1 MLDIW
6 ELIKAKNSRWLHSN
20 LNINDE
26 NMKTEVTNMA
36 RQILEGVGE
45 EDNQRKGKR
54 GKGKGGRAGVR
65 DQGKG
70 GRRGPGPQGRG
81 PLEGIDRYWARA

>member
-1 MLDIW
+1 
-6 ELIKAKNSRWLHSN
+6 
-20 LNINDE
+20 
-26 NMKTEVTNMA
+26 MKTEVTNMA

-70 GRRGPGPQGRG
+70 GRISLARRAGAPWKALTGIG
-81 PLEGIDRYWARA
+81 LERKFFSQCLSS